1 MHYKFSYSVGKGKTQ
16 KALIV
21 AAAKKKKKKKK
32 KFISVYVIGTT
43 CYDKCFWFQVIPITH
58 QKAGTRGCS

>member
-32 KFISVYVIGTT
+32 NSSVYMLLVQRAMINVF
-43 CYDKCFWFQVIPITH
+43 DFK
-58 QKAGTRGCS
+58 

>member
-21 AAAKKKKKKKK
+21 AAAKKKKKKNNS
-32 KFISVYVIGTT
+32 SVYMLLVQRAMINVF
-43 CYDKCFWFQVIPITH
+43 DFK
-58 QKAGTRGCS
+58 

>member
-21 AAAKKKKKKKK
+21 AAAKKKNNNNS
-32 KFISVYVIGTT
+32 SVYMLLVQRAMINVF
-43 CYDKCFWFQVIPITH
+43 DFK
-58 QKAGTRGCS
+58 

>member
-21 AAAKKKKKKKK
+21 EAAKKKKN
-32 KFISVYVIGTT
+32 SPVYMLLAQRAMINVFDFKW
-43 CYDKCFWFQVIPITH
+43 YQ
-58 QKAGTRGCS
+58 

>member
-21 AAAKKKKKKKK
+21 AAAKKKKKKK

>member
-16 KALIV
+16 KALLV

-32 KFISVYVIGTT
+32 KNSSVYMLLVQRAMINVF
-43 CYDKCFWFQVIPITH
+43 DFK
-58 QKAGTRGCS
+58 

>member
-1 MHYKFSYSVGKGKTQ
+1 MRYKFSYSVGKGKTQ

-32 KFISVYVIGTT
+32 FTSVYVIGTT
-43 CYDKCFWFQVIPITH
+43 CYDKCFWFHGIPITY
-58 QKAGTRGCS
+58 QKAATRGCS

>member
-21 AAAKKKKKKKK
+21 AAAKKKKKNNS
-32 KFISVYVIGTT
+32 SVYMLLVQRAMINVF
-43 CYDKCFWFQVIPITH
+43 DFK
-58 QKAGTRGCS
+58 

>member
-21 AAAKKKKKKKK
+21 AAAKKKKKKKNNS
-32 KFISVYVIGTT
+32 SVYMLLVQRAMINVF
-43 CYDKCFWFQVIPITH
+43 DFK
-58 QKAGTRGCS
+58 

>member
-21 AAAKKKKKKKK
+21 AAAKKKKKNNS
-32 KFISVYVIGTT
+32 SVYTLLVQLAMINVFDFKW
-43 CYDKCFWFQVIPITH
+43 YQ
-58 QKAGTRGCS
+58 

>member
-21 AAAKKKKKKKK
+21 AAAKKKKKNKNNS
-32 KFISVYVIGTT
+32 SVYMLLVQRAMINVF
-43 CYDKCFWFQVIPITH
+43 DFK
-58 QKAGTRGCS
+58 

>member
-21 AAAKKKKKKKK
+21 AAEKKKKKKNNS
-32 KFISVYVIGTT
+32 SVYMLLVQRAMINVF
-43 CYDKCFWFQVIPITH
+43 DFK
-58 QKAGTRGCS
+58 

>member
-21 AAAKKKKKKKK
+21 EAAKKKKK
-32 KFISVYVIGTT
+32 FTSVYVIGTT

-58 QKAGTRGCS
+58 QKAATRGCS

>member
-32 KFISVYVIGTT
+32 KNNSSVYMLLVQRAMINVF
-43 CYDKCFWFQVIPITH
+43 DFK
-58 QKAGTRGCS
+58 

>member
-21 AAAKKKKKKKK
+21 AAAKKKKQKKNNS
-32 KFISVYVIGTT
+32 SVYMLLVQRAMINVFDFKW
-43 CYDKCFWFQVIPITH
+43 YQ
-58 QKAGTRGCS
+58 